1 MFQRQSEFASTPEK
15 SGISRGS
22 ITMDKQSKK
31 TEPFLFFR
39 EGHFYPVE
47 IPRDQVLANVE
58 LNPGTLK
65 VEDLKGNVIWRL
77 Q

>member
-1 MFQRQSEFASTPEK
+1 MS
-15 SGISRGS
+15 
-22 ITMDKQSKK
+22 DKKK
-31 TEPFLFFR
+31 QTEVFLFFR

-65 VEDLKGNVIWRL
+65 VEDIKGNIVWRL

>member
-1 MFQRQSEFASTPEK
+1 MSSNQNQ
-15 SGISRGS
+15 
-22 ITMDKQSKK
+22 
-31 TEPFLFFR
+31 TEVFLFFR
-39 EGHFYPVE
+39 EGMFYPVE

-65 VEDLKGNVIWRL
+65 VEDIEGNVVWSL

>member
-1 MFQRQSEFASTPEK
+1 MTDQ
-15 SGISRGS
+15 
-22 ITMDKQSKK
+22 K
-31 TEPFLFFR
+31 TELFLFFR

-65 VEDLKGNVIWRL
+65 VEDIEGNIVWRP

>member
-1 MFQRQSEFASTPEK
+1 
-15 SGISRGS
+15 
-22 ITMDKQSKK
+22 MDKQSKK